1 MVHNVLAG
9 LKVSGILIFIALGLS
24 RGSGEWS
31 NIGSSHDVIAPGTG
45 WLLALISVMFSFSGW
60 NAAAYVAEEI
70 KDPGRNVPI
79 ALGVGTAAVVA
90 ISVALNVL

>member
-1 MVHNVLAG
+1 
-9 LKVSGILIFIALGLS
+9 
-24 RGSGEWS
+24 
-31 NIGSSHDVIAPGTG
+31 
-45 WLLALISVMFSFSGW
+45 LLALISVMFSFSGW